1 MNTDKSSAPAMY
13 FWGTPNNYAV
23 KPSPSCDLK
32 NMPSFSIFRRPI
44 TNKHPYQVV
53 NLIDVFNY
61 IISDYA
67 KDRTNELR
75 TIKDERYRRQFKAD
89 KFDYCTFSGI
99 FSVRTDKAIIQHS
112 GLICL
117 DFDHLKDVEAICT
130 DKAIIQHSGL
140 ICLDFD
146 HLKDVEAIFEALK
159 EDTYFETLLLFRS
172 PSGDGLKWVISF
184 HDSYFRYGK
193 DGESYSDYQVRFF
206 AGLYNY
212 IFNHYDVEVDRSCR
226 NLSRACFL
234 PHDPAA
240 YLNPSLL

>member
-75 TIKDERYRRQFKAD
+75 TIKDDRYRRQYKAD

-117 DFDHLKDVEAICT
+117 DFDHLKDVE
-130 DKAIIQHSGL
+130 S
-140 ICLDFD
+140 
-146 HLKDVEAIFEALK
+146 IFEALK
-159 EDTYFETLLLFRS
+159 EDAYFETLLLFRS